1 MKQFKDFLNLI
12 QEASRRDPRE
22 EIMRLRFRQKQ
33 IRKENPVPK
42 LIFFGRIRNDPVLS
56 RGQGWARDQ
65 NDLAFDDYLQKARA
79 RGKGLARIQRIQTR
93 FRKLKSQSI
102 EEENLTRQTVR
113 DILRVRPRLT
123 LDDIKRLSNSHP
135 DTVKRAS
142 DEGSW
147 IRKYIN
153 KTKRRLK

>member
-42 LIFFGRIRNDPVLS
+42 LISFGRIPNDPVLS

-93 FRKLKSQSI
+93 VRNLKSQSI
-102 EEENLTRQTVR
+102 EEEKLTRRTVR

-123 LDDIKRLSNSHP
+123 LDDIKRLSISHP

-147 IRKYIN
+147 IREYIN
-153 KTKRRLK
+153 KTKRRQK